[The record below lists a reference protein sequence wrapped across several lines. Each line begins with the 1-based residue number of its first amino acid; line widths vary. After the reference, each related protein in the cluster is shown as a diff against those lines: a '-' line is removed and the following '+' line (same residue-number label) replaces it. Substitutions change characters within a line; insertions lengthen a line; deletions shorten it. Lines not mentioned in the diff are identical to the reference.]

1 MDSKMQ
7 KVANIIGY
15 LIGGILVSLVG
26 VAIIAVLVKAIL
38 WLWGCKKMA
47 GFTQFTIPDTIW
59 VGKYEYMLIKA
70 SIDGKQFD
78 INYRKKYPLVSYENE
93 FEINISFETLL
104 SPNDREVEKEFTKRL
119 ELLGGTIED
128 PND

>member
-15 LIGGILVSLVG
+15 LIGGIL
-26 VAIIAVLVKAIL
+26 I
-38 WLWGCKKMA
+38 
-47 GFTQFTIPDTIW
+47 
-59 VGKYEYMLIKA
+59 
-70 SIDGKQFD
+70 
-78 INYRKKYPLVSYENE
+78 
-93 FEINISFETLL
+93 
-104 SPNDREVEKEFTKRL
+104 SPNDRDVEEGFTKRL